1 MSEQGLEAIESTVQK
16 THEWLGT
23 IAEVSHLSK
32 GEAYKALRAV
42 LHTLRDRLPVDAA
55 VHFSAQLPLLVR
67 GVFFEG
73 WRPAEVPVKLS
84 REEFLAAVN
93 SKIVASRVIDPLR
106 ITRDVFGVLAAK
118 LSPGETEKIL
128 QILPKDLQDLWS
140 QSPDDAT
147 LPAG

>member
-1 MSEQGLEAIESTVQK
+1 MSEQGLEAIDATVQK
-16 THEWLGT
+16 THEWLGE

-32 GEAYKALRAV
+32 AEAYKALRAV

-73 WRPAEVPVKLS
+73 WRPAGVPVKLS

-93 SKIVASRVIDPLR
+93 SKIVASRVIDPLQT
-106 ITRDVFGVLAAK
+106 TRDVFGVLAAK
-118 LSPGETEKIL
+118 MPGETEKVL
-128 QILPKDLQDLWS
+128 QILPKELQDLWS
-140 QSPDDAT
+140 ASSDD
-147 LPAG
+147 PNGRAG